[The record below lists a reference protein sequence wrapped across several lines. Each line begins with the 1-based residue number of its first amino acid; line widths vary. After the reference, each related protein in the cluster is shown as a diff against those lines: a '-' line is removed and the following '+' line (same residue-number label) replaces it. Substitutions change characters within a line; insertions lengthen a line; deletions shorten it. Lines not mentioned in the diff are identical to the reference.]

1 MKIKPNLFFVSMDT
15 PKIDLWKKLDYYSL
29 LDLSL
34 EIKCIAWKKLNPY
47 FLKQLHAI
55 VLQHQLLPQKSTKY
69 VSWKPNINGNIETNL
84 FN

>member
-34 EIKCIAWKKLNPY
+34 EIKCIA
-47 FLKQLHAI
+47 
-55 VLQHQLLPQKSTKY
+55 
-69 VSWKPNINGNIETNL
+69 
-84 FN
+84 